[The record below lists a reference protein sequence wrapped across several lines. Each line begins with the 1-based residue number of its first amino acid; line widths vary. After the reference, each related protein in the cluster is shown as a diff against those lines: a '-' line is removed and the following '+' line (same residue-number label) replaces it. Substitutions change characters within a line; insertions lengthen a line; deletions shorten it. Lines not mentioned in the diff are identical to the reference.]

1 MVFSGLVVNRGVP
14 DYSVSLC
21 KDHFT
26 TDGKEVNETGSPE
39 WAVRCGVGCIWRF
52 FPLHPLIQSSLFGKL
67 CFIVP
72 RNCFEV
78 SF

>member
-1 MVFSGLVVNRGVP
+1 MKQALQNGQLGVVWDVFG
-14 DYSVSLC
+14 D
-21 KDHFT
+21 
-26 TDGKEVNETGSPE
+26 
-39 WAVRCGVGCIWRF
+39 F